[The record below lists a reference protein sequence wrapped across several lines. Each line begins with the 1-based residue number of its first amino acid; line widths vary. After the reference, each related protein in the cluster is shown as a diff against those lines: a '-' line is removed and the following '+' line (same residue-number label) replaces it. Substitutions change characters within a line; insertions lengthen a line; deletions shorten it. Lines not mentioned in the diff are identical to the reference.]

1 MPRLIRPAAAL
12 LCVAAVA
19 NLVSGCSSGQPAI
32 STPPS
37 AVTSAPSL
45 TAGVASN
52 GTTVS
57 LQRGERL
64 RVTLSSTYWRFGSV
78 AGGVLAASGQRTTP
92 STTQSGSTCVPGQG
106 CGTASETFTATRSGR
121 ARITA
126 SRTSCGEAMACVG
139 SAGSY
144 ELLVVVR

>member
-1 MPRLIRPAAAL
+1 MPRLTRPATAL
-12 LCVAAVA
+12 VCAAAVA
-19 NLVSGCSSGQPAI
+19 ILLSGCSSGAP
-32 STPPS
+32 
-37 AVTSAPSL
+37 TSR
-45 TAGVASN
+45 TVGVSSN

-57 LQRGERL
+57 LERGQRL
-64 RVTLSSTYWRFGSV
+64 RVTLSSTYWQFGAI

-106 CGTASETFTATRSGR
+106 CGTATETFTAIRSGR

-144 ELLVVVR
+144 ELIVVVH